1 MSLFSMR
8 DLSNA
13 EILENYTSLVR
24 YDYCSYCMHVNDGWI
39 PTKFHR
45 RLCNEVQ
52 DFITSNTSAA
62 YDILVIST
70 PPQHGKSV
78 TITET
83 LPSWYLGQFPRNK
96 VIEISYSEDFAE
108 QFGRRNR
115 QKIAEHGRD
124 LFGITLA
131 DSPNAA
137 TEFELSNH
145 KGGMISRGIMSG
157 VTGHGANLMIIDDP
171 VKTQEE
177 ADSASRQAKIWNE
190 WLSSFTS
197 RLAPHAKVIII
208 MTRWAENDLVG
219 HLLETEDIS
228 LKILNF
234 PLEAESNDILGRKPG
249 EALCPEIGKDNK
261 WLADFKKM
269 LLSREGSRTW
279 NALYQGH
286 PVAMEG
292 NLIHRDWWQYYT
304 ELPKDIPEYVM
315 SVDAAFKDNDDS
327 DFVAIQVWGKKD
339 ADMYLIDAVK
349 KHLDMPSTCRE
360 IVRLRAMYPKC
371 RTTLIEDK
379 ANGSA
384 IIQILR
390 KKLGGIIAIDPFG
403 GKVSR
408 VNAIAGAIESGNC
421 HLPQDKLFT
430 ADFVDE
436 CSAFPNGAHDD
447 QVDAMS
453 QCLNRLVYHNA
464 KSPVQEVKN
473 AFEEAFPFLK
483 KQKKRS
489 GAGLGDALN
498 VI

>member
-1 MSLFSMR
+1 MGYFMNKTDKELQTM
-8 DLSNA
+8 
-13 EILENYTSLVR
+13 YKSLVQN
-24 YDYCSYCMHVNDGWI
+24 DFCSYVAYTNSGWI
-39 PTKFHR
+39 PTRFHR
-45 RLCNEVQ
+45 KLCDEVQ
-52 DFITSNTSAA
+52 DFITRRTNAA
-62 YDILVIST
+62 YDILVIDT
-70 PPQHGKSV
+70 PPQHGKSQ

-83 LPSWYLGQFPRNK
+83 LPSWYFGHFPRNK

-108 QFGRRNR
+108 RFGRRNK
-115 QKIAEHGRD
+115 QKIIEYGGK
-124 LFGITLA
+124 LFGIELA
-131 DSPNAA
+131 DNPSAS

-145 KGGMISRGIMSG
+145 IGGMISRGIMSG

-177 ADSASRQAKIWNE
+177 ADSVSRQNKIWNE

-208 MTRWAENDLVG
+208 MTRWSENDLVG
-219 HLLETEDIS
+219 RLETTEGIS
-228 LKILNF
+228 MKVLNF
-234 PLEAESNDILGRKPG
+234 PLEAEPNDILGRKVG
-249 EALCPEIGKDNK
+249 EALCPEIGKDNE
-261 WLADFKKM
+261 WLKAFKQM

-292 NLIHRDWWQYYT
+292 NLIHRDWWQFYT
-304 ELPKDIPEYVM
+304 DLPDEIPEYVM
-315 SVDAAFKDNDDS
+315 SVDAAFKDGDDN

-339 ADMYLIDAVK
+339 ANMYLIDAVK

-360 IVRLRAMYPKC
+360 IVRLRSMYPKC

-390 KKLGGIIAIDPFG
+390 KKLGGIISIDPFG
-403 GKVSR
+403 GKISR

-421 HLPQDKLFT
+421 WLPEKKLFT
-430 ADFVDE
+430 NDFIDE
-436 CSAFPNGAHDD
+436 CAAFPNGQHDD

-453 QCLNRLVYHNA
+453 QCLNRLIYHNA
-464 KSPVQEVKN
+464 QTPVKKAKN
-473 AFEEAFPFLK
+473 AMEEAFPFLK
-483 KQKKRS
+483 KMNKRAS
-489 GAGLGDALN
+489 TGYGDALN

>member
-1 MSLFSMR
+1 MAVMWQKTDKEVQSLYR
-8 DLSNA
+8 
-13 EILENYTSLVR
+13 SLVQN
-24 YDYCSYCMHVNDGWI
+24 DFCSYVQFTNNGWI

-45 RLCNEVQ
+45 RLCDEVQ
-52 DFITSNTSAA
+52 SFITSRTSAA
-62 YDILVIST
+62 YDILVIDT
-70 PPQHGKSV
+70 PPQHGKSQ

-83 LPSWYLGQFPRNK
+83 LPSWYLGHFPRNR

-108 QFGRRNR
+108 MFGRRNK
-115 QKIAEHGRD
+115 QKIAEYGGK
-124 LFGITLA
+124 LFGIELA
-131 DSPNAA
+131 DTPCAS

-177 ADSASRQAKIWNE
+177 ADSKSRQDKIWNE

-208 MTRWAENDLVG
+208 MTRWSENDLVG
-219 HLLETEDIS
+219 RLLEMDGIS
-228 LKILNF
+228 IKVLNF
-234 PLEAESNDILGRKPG
+234 PLEAEANDILGREVG
-249 EALCPEIGKDNK
+249 EALCPEIGKDNE
-261 WLADFKKM
+261 WLKAFKKM
-269 LLSREGSRTW
+269 LLSREGTRTW
-279 NALYQGH
+279 NALYQGR

-304 ELPKDIPEYVM
+304 KLPDDLPEYVM
-315 SVDAAFKDNDDS
+315 SVDAAFKDGDDN

-339 ADMYLIDAVK
+339 ADMYLVDAVK

-360 IVRLRAMYPKC
+360 IVRLRSMYPKC

-403 GKVSR
+403 GKISR

-421 HLPQDKLFT
+421 YLPSDKPFT
-430 ADFVDE
+430 NDFVDE

-464 KSPVQEVKN
+464 KSPVAK
-473 AFEEAFPFLK
+473 AKDALEEAFPMFK
-483 KQKKRS
+483 KSRRQTS
-489 GAGLGDALN
+489 TGLGDALN

>member
-1 MSLFSMR
+1 MKLKTKGIS
-8 DLSNA
+8 DA
-13 EILENYTSLVR
+13 EYQDIYTSLVQN
-24 YDYCSYCMHVNDGWI
+24 DLCSYCQATNTGWI

-45 RLCNEVQ
+45 FLCNKVQ
-52 DFITSNTSAA
+52 DFLTTNTSAA

-70 PPQHGKSV
+70 PPQHGKSE

-83 LPSWYLGQFPRNK
+83 VPSWYLGHFPKRK

-108 QFGRRNR
+108 RFGRRNQ
-115 QKIAEHGRD
+115 QKIKEYGMP
-124 LFGITLA
+124 LFGIELA
-131 DSPNAA
+131 DSPCAA

-177 ADSASRQAKIWNE
+177 ADSNSRQSKIWNE

-208 MTRWAENDLVG
+208 MTRWSENDLVG
-219 HLLETEDIS
+219 RLLETEGIS
-228 LKILNF
+228 IDVLNF
-234 PLEAESNDILGRKPG
+234 PLEAEPNDILGRPVG
-249 EALCPEIGKDNK
+249 AALCPEIGKDDA
-261 WLADFKKM
+261 WLAEFKQM

-286 PVAMEG
+286 PVAIEG
-292 NLIHRDWWQYYT
+292 NLIHRDWWRYYT
-304 ELPKDIPEYVM
+304 ELPKDIPEYIM
-315 SVDAAFKDNDDS
+315 SVDAAFKDGDDN

-360 IVRLRAMYPKC
+360 IVRLRGMYDKC

-390 KKLGGIIAIDPFG
+390 KKLGGIISIDPFG

-421 HLPQDKLFT
+421 YLPDNKPFT
-430 ADFVDE
+430 MDFVDE
-436 CSAFPNGAHDD
+436 CAAFPNGQHDD

-453 QCLNRLVYHNA
+453 QCLNRLIYHNA
-464 KSPVQEVKN
+464 RSPLKKAKN
-473 AFEEAFPFLK
+473 AMEEAFPFLK
-483 KQKKRS
+483 QVNKQTS
-489 GAGLGDALN
+489 TGLGDALN

>member
-1 MSLFSMR
+1 MGYFL
-8 DLSNA
+8 NKTNK
-13 EILENYTSLVR
+13 EIQTLYKTLVQN
-24 YDYCSYCMHVNDGWI
+24 DYCSYVQYTNPGWL
-39 PTKFHR
+39 PTRFHR
-45 RLCNEVQ
+45 RLCDEVQ
-52 DFITSNTSAA
+52 SFVTSRTSAA
-62 YDILVIST
+62 YDILVLDT
-70 PPQHGKSV
+70 PPQHGKSLTV
-78 TITET
+78 TET
-83 LPSWYLGQFPRNK
+83 LPSWYLGHFPRNR

-108 QFGRRNR
+108 RFGRRNK
-115 QKIAEHGRD
+115 QKIIEYGGKV
-124 LFGITLA
+124 FGIELA
-131 DSPNAA
+131 DNPSAA

-145 KGGMISRGIMSG
+145 RGGMISRGIMSG

-177 ADSASRQAKIWNE
+177 ADSNSRQSKIWNE

-208 MTRWAENDLVG
+208 MTRWSENDLVG
-219 HLLETEDIS
+219 HLEQLDGIS
-228 LKILNF
+228 MKVLNF
-234 PLEAESNDILGRKPG
+234 PLEAEANDLLGRPVG
-249 EALCPEIGKDNK
+249 AALCPEIGKDNA
-261 WLADFKKM
+261 WLKEFKKM
-269 LLSREGSRTW
+269 LLSKEGTRTW

-286 PVAMEG
+286 PVALEG
-292 NLIHRDWWQYYT
+292 NLIHRDWWRYYKKN
-304 ELPKDIPEYVM
+304 ELPEDIPEYIM
-315 SVDAAFKDNDDS
+315 SVDAAFKDGDDN

-360 IVRLRAMYPKC
+360 IIRLRSMYPKC

-390 KKLGGIIAIDPFG
+390 KKIGGIISIDPFG
-403 GKVSR
+403 GKISR

-421 HLPQDKLFT
+421 WLPDDKPFT
-430 ADFVDE
+430 IDFVDE

-464 KSPVQEVKN
+464 HSPVIKAKN
-473 AFEEAFPFLK
+473 ALEEAFPMFK
-483 KQKKRS
+483 KARKAT
-489 GAGLGDALN
+489 GAGLGDTLN

>member
-1 MSLFSMR
+1 MSLR
-8 DLSNA
+8 SN
-13 EILENYTSLVR
+13 EDVLQLYTTFVQS
-24 YDYCSYCMHVNDGWI
+24 DYCSYCQHVNEGWI

-52 DFITSNTSAA
+52 DFVVKDTSAA

-70 PPQHGKSV
+70 PPQHGKSM

-83 LPSWYLGQFPRNK
+83 LPSWYLGHFKYNK

-108 QFGRRNR
+108 RFGRRNK
-115 QKIAEHGRD
+115 QKIAEYGGA
-124 LFGITLA
+124 LFGLTLA
-131 DSPNAA
+131 DNPNSA

-177 ADSASRQAKIWNE
+177 ADSVSRQNKIWNE

-208 MTRWAENDLVG
+208 MTRWSENDLVG
-219 HLLETEDIS
+219 RLLATEGIS
-228 LKILNF
+228 IKVLNF
-234 PLEAESNDILGRKPG
+234 PLEAEGNDILGRKRG
-249 EALCPEIGKDNK
+249 EPLCPEIGKDEK
-261 WLADFKKM
+261 WLAEFKNM

-286 PVAMEG
+286 PVALEG
-292 NLIHRDWWQYYT
+292 EMIHREWWKYYT
-304 ELPKDIPEYVM
+304 DLPKDIPEYVM
-315 SVDAAFKDNDDS
+315 SVDAAFKDGDND

-339 ADMYLIDAVK
+339 ANMYLIDAVK

-360 IVRLRAMYPKC
+360 IIRLRFVYPQC

-384 IIQILR
+384 IIQVLR
-390 KKLGGIIAIDPFG
+390 KTIGGIVPIDPMG
-403 GKVSR
+403 GKISR

-421 HLPQDKLFT
+421 FLPDTKNFT

-436 CSAFPNGAHDD
+436 CAAFPNGRHDD

-453 QCLNRLVYHNA
+453 QCLNRLIYHSA
-464 KSPVQEVKN
+464 KSPVKVVEST
-473 AFEEAFPFLK
+473 FEKAFPFLK
-483 KQKKRS
+483 KKNTKDS
-489 GAGLGDALN
+489 IGYGDALN

>member
-1 MSLFSMR
+1 MAR
-8 DLSNA
+8 TNA
-13 EILENYTSLVR
+13 EYKALYRTFVQ
-24 YDYCSYCMHVNDGWI
+24 YDFCSYVQHTNDGWI

-45 RLCNEVQ
+45 YLCDKVQ
-52 DFITSNTSAA
+52 DFVVESTSAA
-62 YDILVIST
+62 YDILVVST
-70 PPQHGKSV
+70 PPQHGKSQ

-83 LPSWYLGQFPRNK
+83 LPSWYLGHFPKRK

-115 QKIAEHGRD
+115 QKLADYGPK
-124 LFGITLA
+124 LFGVELA
-131 DSPNAA
+131 DSPNSA
-137 TEFELSNH
+137 TNFELSNH
-145 KGGMISRGIMSG
+145 RGGMISRGIMSG
-157 VTGHGANLMIIDDP
+157 VTGHGANLLIIDDP

-177 ADSASRQAKIWNE
+177 ADSQSRQNKIWNE

-208 MTRWAENDLVG
+208 MTRWSENDLVG
-219 HLLETEDIS
+219 RLLAMEDIS
-228 LKILNF
+228 IEVLNF
-234 PLEAESNDILGRKPG
+234 PLEAEANDPLGRKPG
-249 EALCPEIGKDNK
+249 DALCPEIGKDNK
-261 WLADFKKM
+261 WLQAFKKM
-269 LLSREGSRTW
+269 LLTREGTRTW

-292 NLIHRDWWQYYT
+292 NLIHRDWWRYYT
-304 ELPKDIPEYVM
+304 ELPKDIPEYIM
-315 SVDAAFKDNDDS
+315 SVDASFKDGNDN
-327 DFVAIQVWGKKD
+327 DFVAIQVWAKKD
-339 ADMYLIDAVK
+339 AEIYLIDAVK

-360 IVRLRAMYPKC
+360 IIRLRNMYPKC

-390 KKLGGIIAIDPFG
+390 KKVGGIIAVDPFG

-421 HLPQDKLFT
+421 LLPDTKAFT
-430 ADFVDE
+430 QDFVDE
-436 CSAFPNGAHDD
+436 CSAFPNGMHDD

-453 QCLNRLVYHNA
+453 QCLNRLIYHNA
-464 KSPVQEVKN
+464 NSPLVKAKN
-473 AFEEAFPFLK
+473 ALEEAFPLLRK
-483 KQKKRS
+483 AGKPRS
-489 GAGLGDALN
+489 TGYGDSLN

>member
-1 MSLFSMR
+1 MAR
-8 DLSNA
+8 TNA
-13 EILENYTSLVR
+13 EYKDIYKTLVQ
-24 YDYCSYCMHVNDGWI
+24 YDFCSYVQHTNDGWI
-39 PTKFHR
+39 PTRFHR
-45 RLCNEVQ
+45 DLCNRVQ
-52 DFITSNTSAA
+52 DFVVKSTNKA
-62 YDILVIST
+62 YDILVVST
-70 PPQHGKSV
+70 PPQHGKSQ

-83 LPSWYLGQFPRNK
+83 LPSWYLGHFPKHK

-115 QKIAEHGRD
+115 QKIQDYGPK
-124 LFGITLA
+124 LFGIELA

-137 TEFELSNH
+137 TNFELSNH
-145 KGGMISRGIMSG
+145 RGGMISRGIMSG
-157 VTGHGANLMIIDDP
+157 VTGHGANLLIIDDP

-177 ADSASRQAKIWNE
+177 ADSVSRQSKIWNE

-208 MTRWAENDLVG
+208 MTRWSENDLVG
-219 HLLETEDIS
+219 KLLELDDIS
-228 LKILNF
+228 ITVLNY
-234 PLEAESNDILGRKPG
+234 PLEAEANDLLGRNPG
-249 EALCPEIGKDNK
+249 EALCPEIGKDNE
-261 WLADFKKM
+261 WLDAFKKM
-269 LLSREGSRTW
+269 LLNREGTRTW

-292 NLIHRDWWQYYT
+292 NLIHRDWWRYYT
-304 ELPKDIPEYVM
+304 DLPKDIPEYIM
-315 SVDAAFKDNDDS
+315 SVDASFKDGNDN

-339 ADMYLIDAVK
+339 AEMYLIDAVK

-360 IVRLRAMYPKC
+360 IIRLRNMYPKC

-390 KKLGGIIAIDPFG
+390 KKVGGIIPIDPNG
-403 GKVSR
+403 GKISR
-408 VNAIAGAIESGNC
+408 VNAITGAIESGNC
-421 HLPQDKLFT
+421 LLPDTKPFT

-436 CSAFPNGAHDD
+436 CAAFPNGAHDD

-453 QCLNRLVYHNA
+453 QCLNRLIYFNA
-464 KSPVQEVKN
+464 KSPIIKARN
-473 AFEEAFPFLK
+473 AIEEAFPLLRGK
-483 KQKKRS
+483 PKS
-489 GAGLGDALN
+489 NGSGLGDTLN

>member
-1 MSLFSMR
+1 MGK
-8 DLSNA
+8 SNK
-13 EILENYTSLVR
+13 EIQELYRTLVQN
-24 YDYCSYCMHVNDGWI
+24 DFCSYVQYTNPGWI
-39 PTKFHR
+39 PTRFHR

-52 DFITSNTSAA
+52 DFITRQTSAA
-62 YDILVIST
+62 YDILVIDT
-70 PPQHGKSV
+70 PPQHGKSQ

-83 LPSWYLGQFPRNK
+83 LPSWYFGHFPRNK

-108 QFGRRNR
+108 RFGRRNK
-115 QKIAEHGRD
+115 QKIAEYGGL
-124 LFGITLA
+124 LFGIELA
-131 DSPNAA
+131 DSPCAS

-145 KGGMISRGIMSG
+145 TGGMISRGIMSG

-177 ADSASRQAKIWNE
+177 ADSNSRQSKIWNE

-208 MTRWAENDLVG
+208 MTRWSENDLVG
-219 HLLETEDIS
+219 HLLDMDGIS
-228 LKILNF
+228 IQVLNF
-234 PLEAESNDILGRKPG
+234 PLEAEPNDILGRPVG
-249 EALCPEIGKDNK
+249 AALCPEIGKDDA
-261 WLADFKKM
+261 WLKEFKKM

-286 PVAMEG
+286 PVALEG
-292 NLIHRDWWQYYT
+292 NLIHRDWWRYYT
-304 ELPKDIPEYVM
+304 ELPKDIPEYIM
-315 SVDAAFKDNDDS
+315 SVDAAFKDGDDN

-360 IVRLRAMYPKC
+360 IVRLRGMYSKC

-390 KKLGGIIAIDPFG
+390 KKIGGIISVDPFG

-421 HLPQDKLFT
+421 YLPDNKPFT
-430 ADFVDE
+430 PDFVDE
-436 CSAFPNGAHDD
+436 CAAFPNGQHDD

-453 QCLNRLVYHNA
+453 QCLNRLIYHNA
-464 KSPVQEVKN
+464 KSPIKKAKN
-473 AFEEAFPFLK
+473 AMEEAFPFLK
-483 KQKKRS
+483 QMNKKTS
-489 GAGLGDALN
+489 TGLGDALN

>member
-1 MSLFSMR
+1 MSEYVFQKTN
-8 DLSNA
+8 D
-13 EILENYTSLVR
+13 EIQQMYRSLVQN
-24 YDYCSYCMHVNDGWI
+24 DYCSYVQFTNPGWI
-39 PTKFHR
+39 PTPFHR
-45 RLCNEVQ
+45 RLCDEIQ
-52 DFITSNTSAA
+52 DFVVKSTSAA
-62 YDILVIST
+62 YDILVLST
-70 PPQHGKSV
+70 PPQHGKSQTV
-78 TITET
+78 TET
-83 LPSWYLGQFPRNK
+83 LPSWYFGHFPYNK

-108 QFGRRNR
+108 RFGRRNK
-115 QKIAEHGRD
+115 QKIEDIGGQV
-124 LFGITLA
+124 FGIELA
-131 DSPNAA
+131 DSPNSA

-145 KGGMISRGIMSG
+145 RGGMISRGIMSG

-177 ADSASRQAKIWNE
+177 ADSVSRQNKIWNE

-208 MTRWAENDLVG
+208 MTRWSENDLVG
-219 HLLETEDIS
+219 RLMTTEGIS
-228 LKILNF
+228 LKVLNF
-234 PLEAESNDILGRKPG
+234 PLEAEADDLLGRKPG
-249 EALCPEIGKDNK
+249 QALCPEIGKGDK
-261 WLADFKKM
+261 WLADFKQM

-286 PVAMEG
+286 PVALEG
-292 NLIHRDWWQYYT
+292 NLIHRDWWRYYT

-339 ADMYLIDAVK
+339 ADMYLVDAVK

-360 IVRLRAMYPKC
+360 IIRLRSMYPKC
-371 RTTLIEDK
+371 KTTLIEDK
-379 ANGSA
+379 ANGTA

-390 KKLGGIIAIDPFG
+390 KKIGGIIPVDPFG

-421 HLPQDKLFT
+421 YLPDTKLFT
-430 ADFVDE
+430 VDFVDE
-436 CSAFPNGAHDD
+436 CSAFPNGQHDD

-453 QCLNRLVYHNA
+453 QCLNRLIYHNMKNPVARA
-464 KSPVQEVKN
+464 KDVLED
-473 AFEEAFPFLK
+473 AFPLLK
-483 KQKKRS
+483 KNRKRS
-489 GAGLGDALN
+489 GAGNGDDIN